1 VARPTLVLALAL
13 AGAIH
18 CRAGRER
25 PVARARGAAAQP
37 ALAAECAEPARLV
50 DPARASAAW
59 VIQRPSIS
67 SGVEPSRLTGQ
78 YYTSG
83 EFHIVILDT
92 LGADGCWRM
101 ADSVATPVVSNL
113 EYLTN
118 ACGPAPDSTDR
129 RWVAVL
135 PDTTAQVPR
144 VAWRLRRNPPRIVP
158 ASVDSVRCWRKQF
171 TG

>member
-1 VARPTLVLALAL
+1 
-13 AGAIH
+13 
-18 CRAGRER
+18 
-25 PVARARGAAAQP
+25 
-37 ALAAECAEPARLV
+37 
-50 DPARASAAW
+50 
-59 VIQRPSIS
+59 
-67 SGVEPSRLTGQ
+67 VEPSRLTGQ

-83 EFHIVILDT
+83 GLHIVILDT
-92 LGADGCWRM
+92 LGADGCWRT
-101 ADSVATPVVSNL
+101 ADSLAAPVASDI

-158 ASVDSVRCWRKQF
+158 APVDSVRCWRKF